1 MTPPPPARLSMTTC
15 CPSDSVRRL
24 PMTRAIRSTPP
35 PGGNGTSSLSGRD
48 GYSAVAA
55 VAHAAKVSDA
65 ASRRRFHCIVLEYQ
79 QISRT
84 SGGLQPRGR
93 DSASMTEQ
101 VYAHAA
107 VMTGQPHSGHSPAGC
122 PVEETLCPVVAHEW
136 VNDEYKHLV
145 VKATPKALAAQ
156 PGQFF
161 HLLCPS
167 PDEGEVWF
175 RRPQSVY
182 RVARS
187 TGRVEFLYKVAGRG
201 TKGLTSLEPGDT
213 LNMLGPL
220 GVGFKLEPQWKNVV
234 VLGRGVG
241 LATMAPISQLAGERG
256 VRVTAI
262 LSARSEELAMAADLF
277 ETVGTVIKVLDTDG
291 TSAVENVE
299 AILRRLIAERKA
311 DAFFTCGSNRL
322 MQLMKRLGKAHGIPA
337 QMAMEQIMACGLG
350 PCYICVRTF
359 EVNGKLEMRR
369 VCVEGPVFDLQECLG
384 W

>member
-1 MTPPPPARLSMTTC
+1 MP
-15 CPSDSVRRL
+15 D
-24 PMTRAIRSTPP
+24 
-35 PGGNGTSSLSGRD
+35 
-48 GYSAVAA
+48 
-55 VAHAAKVSDA
+55 H
-65 ASRRRFHCIVLEYQ
+65 
-79 QISRT
+79 
-84 SGGLQPRGR
+84 
-93 DSASMTEQ
+93 
-101 VYAHAA
+101 VYATQA
-107 VMTGQPHSGHSPAGC
+107 VVAGKPGSGHSPEQC
-122 PVEETLCPVVAHEW
+122 PAEETLCPVVAHEW

-182 RVARS
+182 RIARS
-187 TGRVEFLYKVAGRG
+187 SARIEFLYKVVGRG
-201 TKGLTSLEPGDT
+201 TRGLASLEPGDT
-213 LNMLGPL
+213 LNMVGPL
-220 GVGFKLEPQWKNVV
+220 GVGFRLQPDWKNVV

-262 LSARSEELAMAADLF
+262 LSARSEEMALAADLF
-277 ETVGTVIKVLDTDG
+277 ENVGTVIKVLDSDG
-291 TSAVENVE
+291 TSSMENVE
-299 AILRRLIAERKA
+299 DILGRLIAEKKA

-322 MQLMKRLGKAHGIPA
+322 MQLMKRLGKAHGIPG

>member
-1 MTPPPPARLSMTTC
+1 MPNHVHAS
-15 CPSDSVRRL
+15 
-24 PMTRAIRSTPP
+24 
-35 PGGNGTSSLSGRD
+35 
-48 GYSAVAA
+48 SAVVVGKAG
-55 VAHAAKVSDA
+55 
-65 ASRRRFHCIVLEYQ
+65 
-79 QISRT
+79 T
-84 SGGLQPRGR
+84 
-93 DSASMTEQ
+93 
-101 VYAHAA
+101 
-107 VMTGQPHSGHSPAGC
+107 GHSPSQC
-122 PVEETLCPVVAHEW
+122 PVEETVCPVVAHEW

-145 VKATPKALAAQ
+145 VRASPKALAAT

-167 PDEGEVWF
+167 PDEGELWF
-175 RRPQSVY
+175 RRPQSIY

-187 TGRVEFLYKVAGRG
+187 SGRMEFLYKVVGRG
-201 TKGLTSLEPGDT
+201 TRGLASLDPGDS

-220 GVGFKLEPQWKNVV
+220 GVGFTLKPGWKNVV

-262 LSARSEELAMAADLF
+262 LSARSEELALAADLF
-277 ETVGTVIKVLDTDG
+277 ESVGTVIKVLDTDG

-299 AILRRLIAERKA
+299 AILRRLIAEKKA

-322 MQLMKRLGKAHGIPA
+322 MQLMKRLGKEHGIPG

-359 EVNGKLEMRR
+359 EVGGKLEMRR

>member
-1 MTPPPPARLSMTTC
+1 MGQDLMPDQIYATYAVTTGM
-15 CPSDSVRRL
+15 PE
-24 PMTRAIRSTPP
+24 T
-35 PGGNGTSSLSGRD
+35 
-48 GYSAVAA
+48 
-55 VAHAAKVSDA
+55 
-65 ASRRRFHCIVLEYQ
+65 
-79 QISRT
+79 
-84 SGGLQPRGR
+84 
-93 DSASMTEQ
+93 
-101 VYAHAA
+101 
-107 VMTGQPHSGHSPAGC
+107 GHSPAEC
-122 PVEETLCPVVAHEW
+122 PAEETLCPVVAHEW
-136 VNDEYKHLV
+136 VNDHYKHLV

-167 PDEGEVWF
+167 PDEGEIWF

-187 TGRVEFLYKVAGRG
+187 SGRLEFLYKVVGRG
-201 TKGLTSLEPGDT
+201 TKGLASIEPGDL
-213 LNMLGPL
+213 LNMVGPL
-220 GVGFKLEPQWKNVV
+220 GVGFRLEPHWKNVV

-262 LSARSEELAMAADLF
+262 LSARSDEMALAADLF
-277 ETVGTVIKVLDTDG
+277 ENVGTVIKVLDTDG

-299 AILRRLIAERKA
+299 AIVRKLIAEKRA

-322 MQLMKRLGKAHGIPA
+322 MQLMKRLGQEHGIPG

-359 EVNGKLEMRR
+359 EVKGKLEIRR